1 MDALRSSD
9 GSAQATASS
18 TPATAPSIDDS
29 FGAFILGTYLSL
41 IFYGFVLHQGHSY
54 FKLYPHDR
62 LLHKAYVI
70 LILAVETVHSALC
83 VHTCYFYLVKNY
95 LNPSGL
101 EDCVWSINMLGVVC
115 AFTSF
120 MVQIFFAYRV
130 YLLRPA
136 YKSLVAVAIFFA
148 FVVLGGR
155 CSYVLL
161 VVILTSRRLLRRHRT
176 LLAAFGA
183 AATAEGF
190 RVGTL
195 DGFRPYAWLDSAA
208 FGAAV
213 VSDTLTAGAL
223 TVVLRNSRTG
233 FKRYVYD
240 QTRRLI
246 ADLLTQASLLTVAVN
261 LLGLVLALGLPT
273 SNLAYFA
280 VAAVGDKV
288 YANSLLAV
296 LNSRSAVRRTSIVPE
311 AIDMTAFAI
320 RRNQSRGTRWVI
332 PRPWDAP
339 RIIEGDL
346 ETAEQL
352 KTGLSASSARFDAGT
367 G

>member
-41 IFYGFVLHQGHSY
+41 IFYGFVLHQGHNY
-54 FKLYPHDR
+54 FKTYPHDR

-101 EDCVWSINMLGVVC
+101 EGCVWSINMLGV

-148 FVVLGGR
+148 FVVL
-155 CSYVLL
+155 
-161 VVILTSRRLLRRHRT
+161 
-176 LLAAFGA
+176 AFGA

-223 TVVLRNSRTG
+223 TFVLRNSRTG
-233 FKRYVYD
+233 FKRTDHMID
-240 QTRRLI
+240 QLI
-246 ADLLTQASLLTVAVN
+246 FFAVNTGLLTVAVN
-261 LLGLVLALGLPT
+261 LLGLILALGLPT

-280 VAAVGDKV
+280 VAAVGDKI

-296 LNSRSAVRRTSIVPE
+296 LNSRSAVRSASNVPE
-311 AIDMTAFAI
+311 AIDMTAFAVT
-320 RRNQSRGTRWVI
+320 RNEPRGTRWVI
-332 PRPWDAP
+332 PRPWEA
-339 RIIEGDL
+339 RHNIEEDT
-346 ETAEQL
+346 ERAEQL
-352 KTGLSASSARFDAGT
+352 KAGLFASSARFHAGT
-367 G
+367 SWV